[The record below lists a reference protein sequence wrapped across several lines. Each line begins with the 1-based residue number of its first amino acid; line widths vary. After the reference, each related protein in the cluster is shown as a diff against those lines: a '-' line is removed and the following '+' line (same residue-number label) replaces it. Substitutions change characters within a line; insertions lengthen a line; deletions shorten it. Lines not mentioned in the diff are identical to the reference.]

1 VNSITH
7 GLGVLFGV
15 VATVFLVLF
24 AAGRGDAGLVVGCA
38 VFGASVILLYLA
50 STLYHSIQSERWKLR
65 LQRFDHVAIYLLIAG
80 TYTPFALGPMRGAFG
95 ITLLCVVWALAL
107 AGSLRKLFGG
117 PGRDLVSVALYL
129 GMGWMA
135 VIAFPMLDERLP
147 AAALGWLIGGGSAYT
162 LGTAFFLW
170 QRLPFAHSIWHVFVL
185 GGTVS
190 HAVAILFFV
199 HPALAGA
206 A

>member
-1 VNSITH
+1 
-7 GLGVLFGV
+7 
-15 VATVFLVLF
+15 
-24 AAGRGDAGLVVGCA
+24 
-38 VFGASVILLYLA
+38 
-50 STLYHSIQSERWKLR
+50 
-65 LQRFDHVAIYLLIAG
+65 
-80 TYTPFALGPMRGAFG
+80 
-95 ITLLCVVWALAL
+95 VVWALAL